1 MKQSM
6 ASQIFDDENDTI
18 DPELEGEAEVLSPT
32 DFNSVFSKLVQAANG
47 SVTLSPIDADEI
59 ISILCKTININNLQ
73 TPRRKVTQNIVD
85 LLGSTPESC
94 DMELLHYLT
103 TNYAR
108 LEDLHDEA
116 CEADQLRTSGLLN
129 KKLQSEISQPICSEL
144 LNLLGTSTDWDF
156 NLCQLET
163 LTKSPLRVMTMNCMT
178 KLDLM
183 HKIDFD
189 ESKLACFMNEIEKS
203 YPKNP
208 YHNAMHATD
217 IVQATYHFCTVGRL
231 LDATGISHLSTAA
244 LIIAAA
250 IHDVNHIGVTNQFL
264 VTTSAQLAIQYN
276 DRSPLENMH
285 LATAF
290 GMMNKQSLN
299 FMERLAPCTQKD
311 IRRLIIAIVLATDND
326 RHFSLQ
332 ESLEKVIDQREERNS
347 PINRIITRGN
357 SRLSGTPTSNLN

>member
-1 MKQSM
+1 
-6 ASQIFDDENDTI
+6 
-18 DPELEGEAEVLSPT
+18 
-32 DFNSVFSKLVQAANG
+32 
-47 SVTLSPIDADEI
+47 
-59 ISILCKTININNLQ
+59 
-73 TPRRKVTQNIVD
+73 
-85 LLGSTPESC
+85 
-94 DMELLHYLT
+94 
-103 TNYAR
+103 
-108 LEDLHDEA
+108 
-116 CEADQLRTSGLLN
+116 
-129 KKLQSEISQPICSEL
+129 
-144 LNLLGTSTDWDF
+144 LLGTSANWDF
-156 NLCQLET
+156 DLCQLEK

-264 VTTSAQLAIQYN
+264 VTTSAHLAIEYN

-299 FMERLAPCTQKD
+299 FMERLAPCIQKD

-347 PINRIITRGN
+347 PINQIITRGN
-357 SRLSGTPTSNLN
+357 SRLSGTPTSLKNQDLDFSINVTRKASSSANFFTKINKSKSDDALDTVFVRYIYICMYIYVNIDKYKYTYVQYMHIYTYIYIYINLSLMISICIYAYIYINLSLIYVYVSLSLMMH